1 VTRQGAGSLAV
12 GVASFVLGVA
22 ADWPE
27 LVTIGLV
34 LSAAVTLAALWALTA
49 RNASVGAVPEDLEVP
64 RLSQAATKVTVRSRR
79 RFGVVVEEENEATPR
94 PFHSPSWDG
103 HTGTADIEFDTSR
116 RTVTSCGPLLAA
128 WADPFGFVHRTLAQ
142 GPVVRLVVT
151 PRLGDVD
158 DDLRMWNPGD
168 DWEAPRSH
176 RKTHLSELLRE
187 YVIGDEPR
195 RIHWRSTAR
204 TGTLIV
210 RERVGTES
218 RDTLVY
224 LDTDPRAWQSG
235 KTFDA
240 DDSLHNFELG
250 VELATS
256 VVHRLVVDGV
266 QLAFLHGQVDHAF
279 FVDRTSRSAFDRK
292 MAEIVLQPTLGS
304 AHQHL
309 PGALRSHRFRR
320 IIVVTFRPSAE
331 LGNALL
337 TRGRDA
343 TIRLITPMPPASGEH
358 PAIPVESV
366 RWTPTSH

>member
-1 VTRQGAGSLAV
+1 MTRQGAGSLAV
-12 GVASFVLGVA
+12 GVAALVLGIAAHWTEVA
-22 ADWPE
+22 MVGVILTAAVSLTVLW
-27 LVTIGLV
+27 GLV
-34 LSAAVTLAALWALTA
+34 ARSASITA
-49 RNASVGAVPEDLEVP
+49 MPEDVEVP
-64 RLSQAATKVTVRSRR
+64 RLSPAGVRINVHTRR
-79 RFGVVVEEENEATPR
+79 RLGVVVEEDNEPIPR
-94 PFHSPSWDG
+94 RFHSPAWEG

-116 RTVTSCGPLLAA
+116 RTVASRGPMLAT
-128 WADPFGFVHRTLAQ
+128 WADPFGFVHRTLAR
-142 GPVVRLVVT
+142 GPVIRLVVT
-151 PRLGDVD
+151 PRLGDID

-187 YVIGDEPR
+187 YVVGDEPR

-224 LDTDPRAWQSG
+224 LDTDPRSWQTGS
-235 KTFDA
+235 TFDA
-240 DDSLHNFELG
+240 DDSLDNFELG

-256 VVHRLVVDGV
+256 VVHQLVVERV
-266 QLAFLHGQVDHAF
+266 QLAFLHGQVEHAF
-279 FVDRTSRSAFDRK
+279 FVDRTSRNAFDRK
-292 MAEIVLQPTLGS
+292 MAELVLQPTLGS

-331 LGNALL
+331 LRNALL

-358 PAIPVESV
+358 PALPVESV
-366 RWTPTSH
+366 RWTPTAH

>member
-1 VTRQGAGSLAV
+1 MTRQGAGSLAV
-12 GVASFVLGVA
+12 GVAALVLGIA

-27 LVTIGLV
+27 VAIFGIVVSVLVVLATIWG
-34 LSAAVTLAALWALTA
+34 LTA
-49 RNASVGAVPEDLEVP
+49 GRGSVTAQPEDIEVP
-64 RLSQAATKVTVRSRR
+64 RLSEAAIKVTVRSRR
-79 RFGVVVEEENEATPR
+79 RFGVVIEEEDEAAPR

-103 HTGTADIEFDTSR
+103 HTGTADIQFDTSR
-116 RTVTSCGPLLAA
+116 RTVTTRGPLLAA
-128 WADPFGFVHRTLAQ
+128 WADPFGFVHRTMAR
-142 GPVVRLVVT
+142 GPVVSLVVT

-187 YVIGDEPR
+187 YVLGDEPR

-235 KTFDA
+235 NTFDA
-240 DDSLHNFELG
+240 DDSLDNFELG

-256 VVHRLVVDGV
+256 VVHQLVLERV

-320 IIVVTFRPSAE
+320 IIVVTFRPGAE
-331 LGNALL
+331 LRNALQA
-337 TRGRDA
+337 RGREA

-358 PAIPVESV
+358 TAIPVESV